1 MFDNYCVTALN
12 KIINKIKNKKSNK
25 TLNIKI
31 EVSYESVIYFYRLS
45 PKYIQMD
52 LSTDNEVSIY
62 V

>member
-12 KIINKIKNKKSNK
+12 KIINKIKNQKSNK

-45 PKYIQMD
+45 QKYIQMD